1 MMSLLRYGHTMVAYD
16 RQLYVFGG
24 AADNNPSN
32 DVHCFDLDTQAWS
45 VIPPSS
51 DSQVPRLLLV
61 TNITIPSHVSI
72 SRFRLAACST
82 LEQWWLTPCTSS
94 EAPWRT
100 TSGPGRCTGER

>member
-1 MMSLLRYGHTMVAYD
+1 MVGYD

-51 DSQVPRLLLV
+51 DSQVDSLV
-61 TNITIPSHVSI
+61 FV
-72 SRFRLAACST
+72 CM
-82 LEQWWLTPCTSS
+82 S
-94 EAPWRT
+94 EPLN
-100 TSGPGRCTGER
+100 GLCVCVC

>member
-1 MMSLLRYGHTMVAYD
+1 MVGYD

-51 DSQVPRLLLV
+51 DSQVDSLV
-61 TNITIPSHVSI
+61 FVCVCVPKPLIVLCVS
-72 SRFRLAACST
+72 
-82 LEQWWLTPCTSS
+82 
-94 EAPWRT
+94 
-100 TSGPGRCTGER
+100 

>member
-1 MMSLLRYGHTMVAYD
+1 MSSRYGHTMVAYD

-51 DSQVPRLLLV
+51 DSQVLGLSLV
-61 TNITIPSHVSI
+61 THIKSPPH
-72 SRFRLAACST
+72 
-82 LEQWWLTPCTSS
+82 
-94 EAPWRT
+94 
-100 TSGPGRCTGER
+100 

>member
-1 MMSLLRYGHTMVAYD
+1 MVAYD

-51 DSQVPRLLLV
+51 DSQVTHWSLTTRA
-61 TNITIPSHVSI
+61 SHWSI
-72 SRFRLAACST
+72 FRSRLAACFT
-82 LEQWWLTPCTSS
+82 QGLWWLTQCTSS
-94 EAPWRT
+94 AALWRT
-100 TSGPGRCTGER
+100 TSGPARCTGES

>member
-1 MMSLLRYGHTMVAYD
+1 MVGYD

-51 DSQVPRLLLV
+51 DSQVDSLV
-61 TNITIPSHVSI
+61 FVCVCVSKPLI
-72 SRFRLAACST
+72 GLCVS
-82 LEQWWLTPCTSS
+82 
-94 EAPWRT
+94 
-100 TSGPGRCTGER
+100 